1 MSRLFEELD
10 YRETPIGPVSLRRR
24 RVMALDVDVFEIIL
38 GDEHL
43 MSSLFTA
50 SEIALADLGLAAIE
64 GDHLD
69 VLVGGLGLGYTARA
83 VLQNDRVASLTVIE
97 HLDAVID
104 WHRSGLLPLGPT
116 LTGDDRCRLV
126 SGDFFRLTASADGY
140 DAGQPGRRFNA
151 ILVDIDHAPDFFLN
165 PANASFY
172 TSEGLSAL
180 SRRLQPGGVFG
191 LWSND
196 PPDPAFTAALAE
208 VFRTA
213 VAKPVTFANPL
224 QQNAEVTQTVYLAT
238 V

>member
-10 YRETPIGPVSLRRR
+10 YRETPIGPVSLRHR

-50 SEIALADLGLAAIE
+50 SEIALADLGLAALD
-64 GDHLD
+64 GDRLD
-69 VLVGGLGLGYTARA
+69 VLVGGLGLGYTAQA

-104 WHRSGLLPLGPT
+104 WHQSGLLPLGAG

-126 SGDFFRLTASADGY
+126 AGDFFRLTASPDGY
-140 DAGQPGRRFNA
+140 DGNQPGRLYNA

-172 TSEGLSAL
+172 TPEGLSAL
-180 SRRLQPGGVFG
+180 SRRLHPGGVFG

-196 PPDPAFTAALAE
+196 PPDPAFTAQLAK

-213 VAKPVTFANPL
+213 VAEPVTFPNPL
-224 QQNAEVTQTVYLAT
+224 QQNAVVTQTVYLAS